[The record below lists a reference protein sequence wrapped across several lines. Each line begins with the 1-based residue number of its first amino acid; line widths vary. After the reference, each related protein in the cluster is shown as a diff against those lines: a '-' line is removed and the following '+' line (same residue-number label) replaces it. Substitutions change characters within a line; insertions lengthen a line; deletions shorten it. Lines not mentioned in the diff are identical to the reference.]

1 MYRNNDG
8 TYDHK
13 YHMQVVLLGRENS
26 VDMGFVVV
34 RAVVVEICDLHDFT
48 KKVKF
53 QPWFWVPSERYN
65 FNDPVPNNDGTYDHK
80 PHIYSVLLIKENT
93 MDMLFVIIRAVVVE
107 IRVVQDHP
115 KMTCAV
121 STGRGVLARILL
133 LPQGGSSLKVH

>member
-1 MYRNNDG
+1 
-8 TYDHK
+8 
-13 YHMQVVLLGRENS
+13 
-26 VDMGFVVV
+26 MGFVVV

-53 QPWFWVPSERYN
+53 QPWFWEPSERYN

-107 IRVVQDHP
+107 IRVVQDHQ
-115 KMTCAV
+115 KMTC
-121 STGRGVLARILL
+121 SFSG
-133 LPQGGSSLKVH
+133 PGGLTTLRNLTAHAHVKYEININISNT